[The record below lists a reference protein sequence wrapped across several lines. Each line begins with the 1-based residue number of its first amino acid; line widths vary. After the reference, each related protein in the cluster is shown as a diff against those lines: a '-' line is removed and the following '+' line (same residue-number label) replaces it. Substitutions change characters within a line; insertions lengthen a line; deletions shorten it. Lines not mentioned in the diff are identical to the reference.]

1 MSTNPV
7 RGSMSPDLLLV
18 EPDNLIRSTVAGVCK
33 QLNLARVN
41 QAASVTV
48 AERTMELKSVDL
60 MLVSL
65 NEGDSALVF
74 LERVRSGEW
83 ASVTEVPLAVTSKTA
98 HQELVDRV
106 RPLGV
111 KRFLLQPY
119 KIKDIVL
126 TIESLKQALEEE
138 AQ

>member
-1 MSTNPV
+1 MSIHLS
-7 RGSMSPDLLLV
+7 RGSSPPDLLLV
-18 EPDNLIRSTVAGVCK
+18 EPDSLIRSTVAGVCK

-41 QAASVTV
+41 QAASVSV
-48 AERTMELKSVDL
+48 AERVVESKSVDL

-83 ASVTEVPLAVTSKTA
+83 TPVTEVPVAVTAETA

-106 RPLGV
+106 RSIGV
-111 KRFLLQPY
+111 KRLLLQPY
-119 KIKDIVL
+119 KIKDVIL
-126 TIESLKQALEEE
+126 TIETLRQALEEE
-138 AQ
+138 A